1 MSHQTSAREAKTR
14 CDHDHALL
22 HISPETGNDEGRGK
36 FEARIAPELCGP
48 FTYGPCEMCLVRH

>member
-1 MSHQTSAREAKTR
+1 MGHQTSAREATTR

-22 HISPETGNDEGRGK
+22 HILPETGN
-36 FEARIAPELCGP
+36 EAQIAPELCGP